1 MAGSGSVV
9 ALRVGSFGHAARP
22 VRRRCHPARVPA
34 AELVAG
40 GLFVEPTA
48 FGVDRAVVLLLL
60 AGIVVGEFVQVEV
73 ALREGGSCALTLSTT
88 FAVAAIFVAPLGL
101 VILAQIIPLVV
112 DDLKRGKHWLK
123 PVFNLAQYVLSAAAA
138 RWVFC
143 LIDGQAFLTPRDFR
157 GADVAAAMAA
167 AVIYLLINMGLVITV
182 ITLAG
187 RQWVLGRF
195 WVDLRQ
201 QLTTAGSTVAMAP
214 IFLAVADFSL
224 WLLPLLLVP
233 IGAVQVVSRLA
244 LEHRDSARHDPLTG
258 LPNRS
263 YFLLQL
269 DQTLA
274 GRQSGENAVG
284 VMFIDLDH
292 FKEINDTLGHE
303 AGDA

>member
-1 MAGSGSVV
+1 M
-9 ALRVGSFGHAARP
+9 
-22 VRRRCHPARVPA
+22 
-34 AELVAG
+34 
-40 GLFVEPTA
+40 
-48 FGVDRAVVLLLL
+48 
-60 AGIVVGEFVQVEV
+60 
-73 ALREGGSCALTLSTT
+73 
-88 FAVAAIFVAPLGL
+88 
-101 VILAQIIPLVV
+101 
-112 DDLKRGKHWLK
+112 
-123 PVFNLAQYVLSAAAA
+123 
-138 RWVFC
+138 
-143 LIDGQAFLTPRDFR
+143 
-157 GADVAAAMAA
+157 
-167 AVIYLLINMGLVITV
+167 
-182 ITLAG
+182 
-187 RQWVLGRF
+187 
-195 WVDLRQ
+195 
-201 QLTTAGSTVAMAP
+201 
-214 IFLAVADFSL
+214 ADFSL